1 MNQLSP
7 DGQRIVADLANRHGF
22 SQDAVTHMMFA
33 VLNGNGS
40 MAQFGHGEFGG
51 SGQWMRGGMTM
62 IGDMFNGYLKG
73 RVDSLCSEIANILN
87 SQPGLLQSGSFQS
100 QNQGGSS
107 SQSQA
112 NGGFRGQSS
121 LFIPDPEQNFWPSD
135 LGSPSATGAQNSV
148 RYAYFAG
155 ARRLAVKTG
164 GEVWVYDTL
173 DHQIGGFS
181 QAQGSGSSITFTSQY
196 GTVDLNR
203 LPVISRN
210 GQPVFAQ
217 PAYVAPAY
225 VAPAYTPQ
233 PSYAQAAFTPSPS
246 NVSSANGSS
255 VHDIMIALDKLGE
268 LRAKGILTESEF
280 ASKKA
285 DLLGRL

>member
-7 DGQRIVADLANRHGF
+7 DGQRIVSDLANRHGF

-73 RVDSLCSEIANILN
+73 RVDSLCSEISNILN
-87 SQPGLLQSGSFQS
+87 NQPGLLQAGSFQS

-107 SQSQA
+107 HQTQT

-121 LFIPDPEQNFWPSD
+121 LFVPDPEQNFWPSD
-135 LGSPSATGAQNSV
+135 LGAPSATGAQNSV

-196 GTVDLNR
+196 GTVELGR
-203 LPVISRN
+203 LPVVWRN
-210 GQPVFAQ
+210 GQAVSAQ
-217 PAYVAPAY
+217 PAYVAP
-225 VAPAYTPQ
+225 VYTPQ

-246 NVSSANGSS
+246 NVGFSSGSS
-255 VHDIMIALDKLGE
+255 VNDIMIALDKLGE
-268 LRAKGILTESEF
+268 LRDKGILTESEF

-285 DLLGRL
+285 DLLSRL